1 MCWSGG
7 IRQFSEAGPA
17 MSDNNLRLQVVLGA
31 VDKLTRPFKNA
42 QAGSKELASAIRQ
55 TRDQIKKLS
64 DAGGQ
69 LKSFDQL
76 TQSVSRTGA
85 ELDQARLRAQ
95 MMTREMSSL
104 ESPTKKQTQALE
116 AQWRAVSRLEQ
127 KQQQETRQMAAAR
140 AELYRLGLS
149 AGGGARETA
158 RIARE
163 TERYNRQLAE
173 QERRLREVGERQRK
187 LNAIKAKAEK
197 TRELRNSLAGNGAG
211 AMAAGVTTGM
221 TLLAPVKAYSES
233 ENAANQLAGSM
244 MGPGGKVAPEFEK
257 INRLAVALGDKLPG
271 TTADFQNMMTMLR
284 RQGMSAQVILGGL
297 GESAAYLGVQLQM
310 APTAAAEFAAKL
322 QDATQTSEKDM
333 MNLMDVI
340 QKGFYAGVDSGNM
353 LQGFSKIS
361 SAMNIINK
369 KGLEAVKTFAP
380 LLVMADQ
387 GSMAGESAG
396 NAYRKIFQAALDADN
411 IKAVNDD
418 LKEKGAGIKFNFSD
432 GKGGFGGLENMY
444 AQLEKLKKLNPET
457 QMATMKDLFGNDAE
471 TLQALNIMLS
481 KGIEGYRETAAKLEN
496 QASLRERVDASL
508 NTLGNKWEAATGS
521 FTNAMASIGETVAPA
536 LKKLADWLGEL
547 ASRLDGFVKRH
558 PQLTS
563 ALFKLAAGF
572 AIVATAAGVVS
583 LALASVLGPMAVVR
597 MSAGV
602 MGLKFSSAFGL
613 IGKAISSV
621 GKSVIWLGRLMFA
634 NPILAVIG
642 LIAAGAIYIWQNWD
656 TLGPKFK
663 AMWDAVCNATGT
675 AWDWIKEK
683 ASAAWEGIK
692 SLFFNYTL
700 PGLIAKNWD
709 AIKSGVSEAWAN
721 IRQSISDKWNSILAD
736 VAALPAKFQDMGSAI
751 IDSILNGINAKW
763 ETLKNKLS
771 SVTDYLPDW
780 MTGNNKTQGK
790 AQVQVVGGAAAAAVP
805 FAGMY
810 DSGGI
815 IPRGQ
820 FGIVGENGPEIV
832 NGPAN
837 VTSRRRTAALASV
850 VAGVMGVAA
859 APAEAAP
866 LHPYS
871 LPTVAY
877 KQSQPAKSASA
888 PPVMHF
894 ETHAPIT
901 IYVQPG
907 QSAQDIA
914 REVARQLDER
924 ERKTRAKARSNFSD
938 QGGYES

>member
-1 MCWSGG
+1 
-7 IRQFSEAGPA
+7 

-76 TQSVSRTGA
+76 TKSVSRTGA
-85 ELDQARLRAQ
+85 ELDQAKLRAQ
-95 MMTREMSSL
+95 MMTREMSAL

-158 RIARE
+158 RIAQE

-361 SAMNIINK
+361 SAMDIIHK
-369 KGLEAVKTFAP
+369 KGLDAAKTFAP

-387 GSMAGESAG
+387 AGMAGESAG
-396 NAYRKIFQAALDADN
+396 NAYRKIFQATLNNKKIGKANDALA
-411 IKAVNDD
+411 
-418 LKEKGAGIKFNFSD
+418 GTGIKLSFQNN
-432 GKGGFGGLENMY
+432 KGQFAGLENLY
-444 AQLEKLKKLNPET
+444 AQLEKLRKITDDGKRQSVINT
-457 QMATMKDLFGNDAE
+457 LFGDDAE
-471 TLQALNIMLS
+471 TIQALNIMIN

-621 GKSVIWLGRLMFA
+621 GKSIIWLGRLMFA

-751 IDSILNGINAKW
+751 IDSILDGINAKW
-763 ETLKNKLS
+763 EALKSKLS

-780 MTGNNKTQGK
+780 MTGNNKTQDK

-877 KQSQPAKSASA
+877 KQSQPAKSASV

-901 IYVQPG
+901 IYAQPG

>member
-1 MCWSGG
+1 
-7 IRQFSEAGPA
+7 

-333 MNLMDVI
+333 MSLMDVI

-736 VAALPAKFQDMGSAI
+736 VAALPAKFQDMGSTI

-763 ETLKNKLS
+763 ETLKSKLS

-901 IYVQPG
+901 IYAQPG

>member
-1 MCWSGG
+1 
-7 IRQFSEAGPA
+7 

-76 TQSVSRTGA
+76 TLSVSRTGA

-361 SAMNIINK
+361 SAMDIIHK
-369 KGLEAVKTFAP
+369 KGLDAAKTFAP

-387 GSMAGESAG
+387 ASMAGESAG
-396 NAYRKIFQAALDADN
+396 NAYRKIFQATLNNKKIGKANDALA
-411 IKAVNDD
+411 
-418 LKEKGAGIKFNFSD
+418 GMGIKLSFQNN
-432 GKGGFGGLENMY
+432 KGQFAGLENLY
-444 AQLEKLKKLNPET
+444 AQLEKLRKITDDGKRQSVINT
-457 QMATMKDLFGNDAE
+457 LFGDDAE
-471 TLQALNIMLS
+471 TLQALNIMIN

-621 GKSVIWLGRLMFA
+621 GKSIIWLGRLMFA

-656 TLGPKFK
+656 TLEPKFK
-663 AMWDAVCNATGT
+663 AMWDAVCNATST

-709 AIKSGVSEAWAN
+709 AIKTGVSEAWAN

-763 ETLKNKLS
+763 ETLKSKLS

-780 MTGNNKTQGK
+780 MTGNNKTQDK

-901 IYVQPG
+901 IYAQPG

>member
-1 MCWSGG
+1 
-7 IRQFSEAGPA
+7 

-508 NTLGNKWEAATGS
+508 NTLGNKWEAATGT

-536 LKKLADWLGEL
+536 LKNLADWLGEL

-558 PQLTS
+558 PSLTS
-563 ALFKLAAGF
+563 ALFKMAAGF
-572 AIVATAAGVVS
+572 AVAATAVGAIS
-583 LALASVLGPMAVVR
+583 LALASILGPMAIIRV
-597 MSAGV
+597 SAG
-602 MGLKFSSAFGL
+602 MLGLKFASVGGL
-613 IGKAISSV
+613 VRAALGGL
-621 GKSVIWLGRLMFA
+621 GKSVLWLGRLMFA

-721 IRQSISDKWNSILAD
+721 IRQSISDKWNAILAD
-736 VAALPAKFQDMGSAI
+736 VSALPAKFQDTGSAI
-751 IDSILNGINAKW
+751 I
-763 ETLKNKLS
+763 
-771 SVTDYLPDW
+771 
-780 MTGNNKTQGK
+780 QH
-790 AQVQVVGGAAAAAVP
+790 
-805 FAGMY
+805 
-810 DSGGI
+810 
-815 IPRGQ
+815 
-820 FGIVGENGPEIV
+820 
-832 NGPAN
+832 
-837 VTSRRRTAALASV
+837 SRW
-850 VAGVMGVAA
+850 
-859 APAEAAP
+859 
-866 LHPYS
+866 
-871 LPTVAY
+871 
-877 KQSQPAKSASA
+877 
-888 PPVMHF
+888 
-894 ETHAPIT
+894 
-901 IYVQPG
+901 
-907 QSAQDIA
+907 
-914 REVARQLDER
+914 
-924 ERKTRAKARSNFSD
+924 N
-938 QGGYES
+938 

>member
-1 MCWSGG
+1 
-7 IRQFSEAGPA
+7 

-42 QAGSKELASAIRQ
+42 QAGSKELAAAIRQ
-55 TRDQIKKLS
+55 TRDQLKQLS

-76 TQSVSRTGA
+76 SQNVRRTGA

-95 MMTREMSSL
+95 MMTREMSAL

-444 AQLEKLKKLNPET
+444 VQLEKLKKLNPET

-508 NTLGNKWEAATGS
+508 NTLGNKWEAATGT

-536 LKKLADWLGEL
+536 LKSLADWLGEL

-558 PQLTS
+558 PSLTS
-563 ALFKLAAGF
+563 ALFKMAAGF
-572 AIVATAAGVVS
+572 AVAATAIGAIS
-583 LALASVLGPMAVVR
+583 LALASILGPMAIVR
-597 MSAGV
+597 VSAG
-602 MGLKFSSAFGL
+602 MLGLKFASVGGL
-613 IGKAISSV
+613 VRAALGGIGKSIL
-621 GKSVIWLGRLMFA
+621 WLGRLMFA

-663 AMWDAVCNATGT
+663 AMWDAVCNATST

-709 AIKSGVSEAWAN
+709 AIKSGVSEAWVN

-736 VAALPAKFQDMGSAI
+736 VAELPAKFQDMGSAI
-751 IDSILNGINAKW
+751 IDSILDGINAKW

-780 MTGNNKTQGK
+780 MTGNNKTQNK

-859 APAEAAP
+859 TPAEAAP
-866 LHPYS
+866 LHPFS
-871 LPTVAY
+871 LPARAY
-877 KQSQPAKSASA
+877 QTQPVKVDS
-888 PPVMHF
+888 PPSVIRY
-894 ETHAPIT
+894 EINAPIH
-901 IYVQPG
+901 IVAQSG

-924 ERKTRAKARSNFSD
+924 ERKARAKARSNFSD

>member
-1 MCWSGG
+1 
-7 IRQFSEAGPA
+7 

-69 LKSFDQL
+69 LKSFEQL

-361 SAMNIINK
+361 SAMDIIHK
-369 KGLEAVKTFAP
+369 KGL
-380 LLVMADQ
+380 
-387 GSMAGESAG
+387 
-396 NAYRKIFQAALDADN
+396 
-411 IKAVNDD
+411 
-418 LKEKGAGIKFNFSD
+418 
-432 GKGGFGGLENMY
+432 
-444 AQLEKLKKLNPET
+444 
-457 QMATMKDLFGNDAE
+457 
-471 TLQALNIMLS
+471 
-481 KGIEGYRETAAKLEN
+481 
-496 QASLRERVDASL
+496 
-508 NTLGNKWEAATGS
+508 
-521 FTNAMASIGETVAPA
+521 
-536 LKKLADWLGEL
+536 
-547 ASRLDGFVKRH
+547 
-558 PQLTS
+558 
-563 ALFKLAAGF
+563 
-572 AIVATAAGVVS
+572 
-583 LALASVLGPMAVVR
+583 
-597 MSAGV
+597 
-602 MGLKFSSAFGL
+602 
-613 IGKAISSV
+613 
-621 GKSVIWLGRLMFA
+621 
-634 NPILAVIG
+634 
-642 LIAAGAIYIWQNWD
+642 
-656 TLGPKFK
+656 
-663 AMWDAVCNATGT
+663 
-675 AWDWIKEK
+675 
-683 ASAAWEGIK
+683 
-692 SLFFNYTL
+692 
-700 PGLIAKNWD
+700 
-709 AIKSGVSEAWAN
+709 
-721 IRQSISDKWNSILAD
+721 
-736 VAALPAKFQDMGSAI
+736 
-751 IDSILNGINAKW
+751 
-763 ETLKNKLS
+763 
-771 SVTDYLPDW
+771 
-780 MTGNNKTQGK
+780 TGNNKTQGK

-832 NGPAN
+832 NGPAH

-877 KQSQPAKSASA
+877 KQSQPAKSASVR
-888 PPVMHF
+888 PVMHF

-901 IYVQPG
+901 IYAQPG

-938 QGGYES
+938 QGGYE

>member
-1 MCWSGG
+1 
-7 IRQFSEAGPA
+7 

-127 KQQQETRQMAAAR
+127 KQQQEIRQMAAAR

-158 RIARE
+158 RIAQE

-361 SAMNIINK
+361 SAMDIIHK
-369 KGLEAVKTFAP
+369 KGLDAAKTFAP

-387 GSMAGESAG
+387 ASMAGESAG
-396 NAYRKIFQAALDADN
+396 NAYRKIFQATLNNKKIGKANDALA
-411 IKAVNDD
+411 
-418 LKEKGAGIKFNFSD
+418 GTGIKLSFQNN
-432 GKGGFGGLENMY
+432 KGQFAGLENLY
-444 AQLEKLKKLNPET
+444 AQLEKLRKITDDGKRQSVINT
-457 QMATMKDLFGNDAE
+457 LFGDDAE
-471 TLQALNIMLS
+471 TLQALNIMIN

-563 ALFKLAAGF
+563 AMFKLAAGF

-597 MSAGV
+597 MSAGM

-621 GKSVIWLGRLMFA
+621 GKSIIWLGRLMFA

-763 ETLKNKLS
+763 ETLKSKLS

-877 KQSQPAKSASA
+877 KQSQPAKPASA

-901 IYVQPG
+901 IYAQPG

-924 ERKTRAKARSNFSD
+924 ERKTRAKARSNFGTVANSRW
-938 QGGYES
+938 

>member
-621 GKSVIWLGRLMFA
+621 GKSIIWLGRLMFA

-901 IYVQPG
+901 IYAQPG

>member
-1 MCWSGG
+1 
-7 IRQFSEAGPA
+7 

-508 NTLGNKWEAATGS
+508 NTLGNKWEAATGT

-536 LKKLADWLGEL
+536 LKNLADWLGEL

-558 PQLTS
+558 PSLTS
-563 ALFKLAAGF
+563 ALFKMAAGF
-572 AIVATAAGVVS
+572 AVAATAVGAIS
-583 LALASVLGPMAVVR
+583 LALASILGPMAIIRV
-597 MSAGV
+597 SAG
-602 MGLKFSSAFGL
+602 MLGLKFASVGGL
-613 IGKAISSV
+613 VRAALGGL
-621 GKSVIWLGRLMFA
+621 GKSVLWLGRLMFA

-692 SLFFNYTL
+692 S
-700 PGLIAKNWD
+700 
-709 AIKSGVSEAWAN
+709 
-721 IRQSISDKWNSILAD
+721 
-736 VAALPAKFQDMGSAI
+736 
-751 IDSILNGINAKW
+751 
-763 ETLKNKLS
+763 
-771 SVTDYLPDW
+771 
-780 MTGNNKTQGK
+780 
-790 AQVQVVGGAAAAAVP
+790 
-805 FAGMY
+805 
-810 DSGGI
+810 
-815 IPRGQ
+815 
-820 FGIVGENGPEIV
+820 
-832 NGPAN
+832 
-837 VTSRRRTAALASV
+837 
-850 VAGVMGVAA
+850 
-859 APAEAAP
+859 
-866 LHPYS
+866 
-871 LPTVAY
+871 
-877 KQSQPAKSASA
+877 
-888 PPVMHF
+888 
-894 ETHAPIT
+894 
-901 IYVQPG
+901 
-907 QSAQDIA
+907 
-914 REVARQLDER
+914 
-924 ERKTRAKARSNFSD
+924 
-938 QGGYES
+938 

>member
-1 MCWSGG
+1 
-7 IRQFSEAGPA
+7 

-76 TQSVSRTGA
+76 TKSVSRTGA

-361 SAMNIINK
+361 SAMDIIHK
-369 KGLEAVKTFAP
+369 KGLDAAKTFAP

-387 GSMAGESAG
+387 AGMAGESAG
-396 NAYRKIFQAALDADN
+396 NAYRKVFQSVMNTEKVKDA
-411 IKAVNDD
+411 NDE
-418 LKEKGAGIKFNFSD
+418 LKGTGVRFDFTD
-432 GKGGFGGLENMY
+432 GKGEFGGLEKMY
-444 AQLEKLKKLNPET
+444 TQLAQLQKLNTEKRL
-457 QMATMKDLFGNDAE
+457 ATLKGIFGDDAE
-471 TLQALNIMLS
+471 TLQVLNIMIT
-481 KGIEGYRETAAKLEN
+481 KGISGYRETASKLQN

-692 SLFFNYTL
+692 SLLFNYTL

-709 AIKSGVSEAWAN
+709 AIKSGVSDAWAN

-751 IDSILNGINAKW
+751 IDSILDGVNAKW
-763 ETLKNKLS
+763 ETLKSKLS

-790 AQVQVVGGAAAAAVP
+790 AQVQVVGGAAAAAAAVP

-901 IYVQPG
+901 IYAQPG

>member
-1 MCWSGG
+1 MCWSGDTKP
-7 IRQFSEAGPA
+7 FSEAGPA

-69 LKSFDQL
+69 LKSFEQL
-76 TQSVSRTGA
+76 TLSVSRTGA

-361 SAMNIINK
+361 SAMDIIHK
-369 KGLEAVKTFAP
+369 KGLDAAKTFVP

-387 GSMAGESAG
+387 ASMAGESAG
-396 NAYRKIFQAALDADN
+396 NAYRKIFQATLNNKKIGKANDALA
-411 IKAVNDD
+411 
-418 LKEKGAGIKFNFSD
+418 GTGIKLSFQNN
-432 GKGGFGGLENMY
+432 KGQFAGLENLY
-444 AQLEKLKKLNPET
+444 AQLEKLRKITDDGKRQSVINT
-457 QMATMKDLFGNDAE
+457 LFGDDAE
-471 TLQALNIMLS
+471 TLQALNIMIN

-572 AIVATAAGVVS
+572 AIVATTAGVVS

-602 MGLKFSSAFGL
+602 MGLKLSSAFGL

-621 GKSVIWLGRLMFA
+621 GKSIIWLGRLMFA

-656 TLGPKFK
+656 TLEPKFK
-663 AMWDAVCNATGT
+663 AMWDAVCNATST

-709 AIKSGVSEAWAN
+709 AIKTGVSEAWAN

-763 ETLKNKLS
+763 ETLKSKLS
-771 SVTDYLPDW
+771 SITDYLPDW
-780 MTGNNKTQGK
+780 MTGNNKTQDK

-877 KQSQPAKSASA
+877 KQSQPAKYASA

-901 IYVQPG
+901 IYAQPG

>member
-76 TQSVSRTGA
+76 TKSVSRTGA

-333 MNLMDVI
+333 MSLMDVI

-751 IDSILNGINAKW
+751 IDSIINGINAKW
-763 ETLKNKLS
+763 ETLKSKLS

-901 IYVQPG
+901 IYAQPG

>member
-1 MCWSGG
+1 
-7 IRQFSEAGPA
+7 

-76 TQSVSRTGA
+76 TKSVSRTGA
-85 ELDQARLRAQ
+85 ELDQTRLRAQ

-361 SAMNIINK
+361 SAMDIIHK
-369 KGLEAVKTFAP
+369 KGLDAAKTFAP

-387 GSMAGESAG
+387 AGMAGESAG
-396 NAYRKIFQAALDADN
+396 NAYRKIFQATLNNKKIGKANDALA
-411 IKAVNDD
+411 
-418 LKEKGAGIKFNFSD
+418 GTGIKLSFQNN
-432 GKGGFGGLENMY
+432 KGQFAGLENLY
-444 AQLEKLKKLNPET
+444 AQLEKLRKITDDGKRQSVINT
-457 QMATMKDLFGNDAE
+457 LFGDDAE
-471 TLQALNIMLS
+471 TLQALNIMIN

-621 GKSVIWLGRLMFA
+621 GKSIIWLGRLMFA

-751 IDSILNGINAKW
+751 IDSILDGINAKW
-763 ETLKNKLS
+763 ETLKSKLS

-859 APAEAAP
+859 TPAEAAP

-871 LPTVAY
+871 LPTAAY

-894 ETHAPIT
+894 ETHAQIT
-901 IYVQPG
+901 IYAQPG

-924 ERKTRAKARSNFSD
+924 ERRARAKARSNFSD

>member
-1 MCWSGG
+1 MCWSGDTKP
-7 IRQFSEAGPA
+7 FSEAGPA
-17 MSDNNLRLQVVLGA
+17 MSENNLRLQVVLGA

-163 TERYNRQLAE
+163 TERYNRQLTE

-361 SAMNIINK
+361 SAMDIIHK
-369 KGLEAVKTFAP
+369 KGLDAAKTFAP

-387 GSMAGESAG
+387 ASMAGESAG
-396 NAYRKIFQAALDADN
+396 NAYRKIFQATLNNKKIGKANDALA
-411 IKAVNDD
+411 
-418 LKEKGAGIKFNFSD
+418 GTGIKLSFQNN
-432 GKGGFGGLENMY
+432 KGQFAGLENLY
-444 AQLEKLKKLNPET
+444 AQLEKLRKITDDGKRQSVINT
-457 QMATMKDLFGNDAE
+457 LFGDDAE
-471 TLQALNIMLS
+471 TLQALNIMIN

-621 GKSVIWLGRLMFA
+621 GKSIIWLGRLMFA

-663 AMWDAVCNATGT
+663 AMWDAVGNATST

-709 AIKSGVSEAWAN
+709 AIKTGVSEAWAN

-763 ETLKNKLS
+763 ETLKSKLS

-780 MTGNNKTQGK
+780 MTGNNKTQDK

-901 IYVQPG
+901 IYAQPG

-924 ERKTRAKARSNFSD
+924 ERKTWAKARSNFSD

>member
-1 MCWSGG
+1 MCWSGDTKP
-7 IRQFSEAGPA
+7 FSEAGPA
-17 MSDNNLRLQVVLGA
+17 MSENNLRLQVVLGA

-64 DAGGQ
+64 DDGGQ

-361 SAMNIINK
+361 SAMDIIHK
-369 KGLEAVKTFAP
+369 KGLDAAKTFAP

-387 GSMAGESAG
+387 ASMAGESAG
-396 NAYRKIFQAALDADN
+396 NAYRKIFQATLNNKKIGKANDALA
-411 IKAVNDD
+411 
-418 LKEKGAGIKFNFSD
+418 GTGIKLSFQNN
-432 GKGGFGGLENMY
+432 KGQFAGLENLY
-444 AQLEKLKKLNPET
+444 AQLEKLRKITDDGKRQSVINT
-457 QMATMKDLFGNDAE
+457 LFGDDAE
-471 TLQALNIMLS
+471 TLQVLNIMIN

-621 GKSVIWLGRLMFA
+621 GKSIIWLGRLMFA

-663 AMWDAVCNATGT
+663 AMWDAVCNATSA

-709 AIKSGVSEAWAN
+709 AIKTGVSEAWAN

-736 VAALPAKFQDMGSAI
+736 VAALPEKFQDMGSAI

-763 ETLKNKLS
+763 ETLKSKLS

-780 MTGNNKTQGK
+780 MTGNNKTQDK

-901 IYVQPG
+901 IYAQPG

-924 ERKTRAKARSNFSD
+924 ERKTWAKARSNFSD

>member
-55 TRDQIKKLS
+55 TREQIKKLS

-340 QKGFYAGVDSGNM
+340 QKGFYAGVDSENM

-361 SAMNIINK
+361 SAMDIIHK
-369 KGLEAVKTFAP
+369 KGLDAAKTFAP

-387 GSMAGESAG
+387 ASMAGESAG
-396 NAYRKIFQAALDADN
+396 NAYRKIFQATLNNKKIAKANDALA
-411 IKAVNDD
+411 
-418 LKEKGAGIKFNFSD
+418 GTGIKLSFQNN
-432 GKGGFGGLENMY
+432 KGQFAGLENLY
-444 AQLEKLKKLNPET
+444 AQLEKLRKITDDGKRQSVINT
-457 QMATMKDLFGNDAE
+457 LFGDDAE
-471 TLQALNIMLS
+471 TLQALNIMIN

-547 ASRLDGFVKRH
+547 ASGLDGFVKRH

-563 ALFKLAAGF
+563 VLFKLAAGF
-572 AIVATAAGVVS
+572 AVVATATGALS
-583 LALASVLGPMAVVR
+583 LALASVLGPVALVR
-597 MSAGV
+597 VSAGV
-602 MGLKFSSAFGL
+602 LGLKFSSAFGL
-613 IGKAISSV
+613 IGKAIGAV
-621 GKSVIWLGRLMFA
+621 GQGIVWLGRLMFA

-642 LIAAGAIYIWQNWD
+642 LIAMGAIYIWQNWD

-663 AMWDAVCNATGT
+663 AMWDAVCSATGA
-675 AWDWIKEK
+675 AWEWIKEK

-709 AIKSGVSEAWAN
+709 AIKAGVSEAWASV
-721 IRQSISDKWNSILAD
+721 RQAISDKWNSILAD

-763 ETLKNKLS
+763 ETLKSKLS

-780 MTGNNKTQGK
+780 MTGNDKTQGK

-810 DSGGI
+810 DNGGT

-871 LPTVAY
+871 LPAMAY
-877 KQSQPAKSASA
+877 KQSQPAKSASV
-888 PPVMHF
+888 PPVIRY
-894 ETHAPIT
+894 EINAPIHIT
-901 IYVQPG
+901 AQPG

-924 ERKTRAKARSNFSD
+924 ERKARAKARSSFSD
-938 QGGYES
+938 QGGYDS

>member
-1 MCWSGG
+1 
-7 IRQFSEAGPA
+7 

-42 QAGSKELASAIRQ
+42 QAGSKELAAAIRQ
-55 TRDQIKKLS
+55 TRDQLKQLS

-76 TQSVSRTGA
+76 SQSVRRTGA

-95 MMTREMSSL
+95 MMTREMSAL

-127 KQQQETRQMAAAR
+127 KQKQETNQLSAVRG
-140 AELYRLGLS
+140 ELYRLGLS

-158 RIARE
+158 RITRE
-163 TERYNRQLAE
+163 TEKYNQKLAE

-211 AMAAGVTTGM
+211 AMAAGVATGM
-221 TLLAPVKAYSES
+221 TLLAPVRAYSES

-257 INRLAVALGDKLPG
+257 INKLALALGDKLPG

-333 MNLMDVI
+333 MSLMDVI

-361 SAMNIINK
+361 SAMDIINK
-369 KGLEAVKTFAP
+369 KGLDAVKTFAP

-396 NAYRKIFQAALDADN
+396 NAYRKIFQAALDAEN

-444 AQLEKLKKLNPET
+444 AQLDKLNKLNPET
-457 QMATMKDLFGNDAE
+457 KMATMKDLFGNDAE
-471 TLQALNIMLS
+471 TLQALNIMIS
-481 KGIEGYRETAAKLEN
+481 KGIQGYRETAAKLEN

-508 NTLGNKWEAATGS
+508 NTLGNKWEAATGT

-536 LKKLADWLGEL
+536 LKSLADWLGEL
-547 ASRLDGFVKRH
+547 ASGLDGLVKRH
-558 PQLTS
+558 PLLTS
-563 ALFKLAAGF
+563 ALFKMAAGF
-572 AIVATAAGVVS
+572 AVVATAAGAVG
-583 LALASVLGPMAVVR
+583 LAAASILGPMAIVK

-602 MGLKFSSAFGL
+602 LGMKFTSVGGLVRNALGG
-613 IGKAISSV
+613 I
-621 GKSVIWLGRLMFA
+621 GKSVVWLGRLMMA

-642 LIAAGAIYIWQNWD
+642 LLAMGAILIWQNWD

-663 AMWDAVCNATGT
+663 AMWDGICAATT
-675 AWDWIKEK
+675 AAWEWIKQA
-683 ASAAWEGIK
+683 ASSAWEGIK

-709 AIKSGVSEAWAN
+709 AIKAGASEAWSAV
-721 IRQSISDKWNSILAD
+721 RQTISDKWAAILAD
-736 VAALPAKFQDMGSAI
+736 VAALPAKFQEMGSAI

-763 ETLKNKLS
+763 ETLKSKLS

-780 MTGNNKTQGK
+780 MTGNNKASGK
-790 AQVQVVGGAAAAAVP
+790 TQVQVVGGAAAAAVP

-810 DSGGI
+810 DSGGV

-820 FGIVGENGPEIV
+820 FGIAGENGPELV
-832 NGPAN
+832 SGPAN

-850 VAGVMGVAA
+850 VAGLMGTAA
-859 APAEAAP
+859 VPAEAAP
-866 LHPYS
+866 LHPMS
-871 LPTVAY
+871 LPAATYRAPQE
-877 KQSQPAKSASA
+877 KAASQPPS
-888 PPVMHF
+888 VRY
-894 ETHAPIT
+894 EINAPIH
-901 IYVQPG
+901 IVAQPG

-924 ERKTRAKARSNFSD
+924 ERRARAKARSNYSD

>member
-55 TRDQIKKLS
+55 TREQIKKLS

-340 QKGFYAGVDSGNM
+340 QKGFYAGVDSENM

-361 SAMNIINK
+361 SAMDIIHK
-369 KGLEAVKTFAP
+369 KGLDAAKTFAP

-387 GSMAGESAG
+387 ASMAGESAG
-396 NAYRKIFQAALDADN
+396 NAYRKIFQATLNNKKIGKANDALA
-411 IKAVNDD
+411 
-418 LKEKGAGIKFNFSD
+418 GTGIKLSFQNN
-432 GKGGFGGLENMY
+432 KGQFAGLENLY
-444 AQLEKLKKLNPET
+444 AQLEKLRKITDDGKRQSVINT
-457 QMATMKDLFGNDAE
+457 LFGDDAE
-471 TLQALNIMLS
+471 TLQALNIMIN

-521 FTNAMASIGETVAPA
+521 FTNAMASIGETVAPE

-547 ASRLDGFVKRH
+547 ASGLDGFVKRH

-563 ALFKLAAGF
+563 VLFKLAAGF
-572 AIVATAAGVVS
+572 AVVATATGALS
-583 LALASVLGPMAVVR
+583 LALASVLGPVALVR
-597 MSAGV
+597 VSAGV
-602 MGLKFSSAFGL
+602 LGLKFSSAFGL
-613 IGKAISSV
+613 IGKAIGAV
-621 GKSVIWLGRLMFA
+621 GQGIVWLGRLMFA

-642 LIAAGAIYIWQNWD
+642 LIAMGAIYIWQNWD
-656 TLGPKFK
+656 KLGPKFK
-663 AMWDAVCNATGT
+663 AMWDAVCSATGA
-675 AWDWIKEK
+675 AWEWIKEK

-709 AIKSGVSEAWAN
+709 AIKAGVSEAWASV
-721 IRQSISDKWNSILAD
+721 RQAISDKWNSILAD
-736 VAALPAKFQDMGSAI
+736 VAALPAKFQNMGSAI

-763 ETLKNKLS
+763 ETLKSKLS

-780 MTGNNKTQGK
+780 MTGNDKTQGK

-810 DSGGI
+810 DNGGT

-871 LPTVAY
+871 LPAMAY
-877 KQSQPAKSASA
+877 KQSQPAKSASV
-888 PPVMHF
+888 PPVIRY
-894 ETHAPIT
+894 EINAPIHIT
-901 IYVQPG
+901 AQPG

-924 ERKTRAKARSNFSD
+924 ERKARAKARSSFSD
-938 QGGYES
+938 QGGYDS

>member
-1 MCWSGG
+1 
-7 IRQFSEAGPA
+7 

-158 RIARE
+158 RIAQE

-361 SAMNIINK
+361 SAMDIIHK
-369 KGLEAVKTFAP
+369 KGLDAAKTFAP

-387 GSMAGESAG
+387 AGMAGESAG
-396 NAYRKIFQAALDADN
+396 NAYRKIFQATLNNKKIGKANDALA
-411 IKAVNDD
+411 
-418 LKEKGAGIKFNFSD
+418 GTGIKLSFQNN
-432 GKGGFGGLENMY
+432 KGQFAGLENLY
-444 AQLEKLKKLNPET
+444 AQLEKLRKITDDGKRQSVINT
-457 QMATMKDLFGNDAE
+457 LFGDDAE
-471 TLQALNIMLS
+471 TLQALNIMIN

-621 GKSVIWLGRLMFA
+621 GKSIIWLGRLMFA

-683 ASAAWEGIK
+683 ASVAWEGIK

-751 IDSILNGINAKW
+751 IDSILDGINAKW
-763 ETLKNKLS
+763 ETLKSKLS

-859 APAEAAP
+859 TPAEAAP

-871 LPTVAY
+871 LPTAAY

-901 IYVQPG
+901 IYAQPG

>member
-1 MCWSGG
+1 
-7 IRQFSEAGPA
+7 

-42 QAGSKELASAIRQ
+42 QAGSKELAAAIRQ
-55 TRDQIKKLS
+55 TRDQLKQLS

-76 TQSVSRTGA
+76 SQSVRRTGA
-85 ELDQARLRAQ
+85 ELDQTRLRAQ

-116 AQWRAVSRLEQ
+116 AQWRAVARLEQ
-127 KQQQETRQMAAAR
+127 KQKQETNQLSAVRG
-140 AELYRLGLS
+140 ELYRLGLS

-158 RIARE
+158 RITRE
-163 TERYNRQLAE
+163 TEKYNQKLAE

-211 AMAAGVTTGM
+211 EMAAGVATGM

-257 INRLAVALGDKLPG
+257 INQLAVALGDRLPG

-333 MNLMDVI
+333 MSLMDLI

-353 LQGFSKIS
+353 LQGFSNIS
-361 SAMNIINK
+361 SAMSIINQ
-369 KGLEAVKTFAP
+369 KGIEAAKTFAP

-387 GSMAGESAG
+387 SGMAGESAG
-396 NAYRKIFQAALDADN
+396 NAYRKIFQAALDSKN
-411 IKAVNDD
+411 IQSVNDD
-418 LKEKGAGIKFNFSD
+418 LKGTGINFNFSN

-444 AQLEKLKKLNPET
+444 AQLEKLSKLNDET
-457 QMATMKDLFGNDAE
+457 RMATIKDLFGNDAE
-471 TLQALNIMLS
+471 VMKVLNTMIE
-481 KGIEGYRETAAKLEN
+481 KGINGYRETAAKLEN

-521 FTNAMASIGETVAPA
+521 FTNAMASIGETVAPT
-536 LKKLADWLGEL
+536 LKKLADWLGAL

-572 AIVATAAGVVS
+572 AVVATGAGVVS

-602 MGLKFSSAFGL
+602 LGLKFSSAFGL
-613 IGKAISSV
+613 IGNAVRAVGSSV
-621 GKSVIWLGRLMFA
+621 LWLGRLMFA

-683 ASAAWEGIK
+683 ASVAWEGIK

-709 AIKSGVSEAWAN
+709 AIKSGVSEAWTN
-721 IRQSISDKWNSILAD
+721 IRQSISDKWSSILSD

-763 ETLKNKLS
+763 ETLKSKLS

-780 MTGNNKTQGK
+780 MTGNDKTQGK
-790 AQVQVVGGAAAAAVP
+790 TQVQVVGGAAAAAVP

-901 IYVQPG
+901 IYAQPG
-907 QSAQDIA
+907 QSAHDIA